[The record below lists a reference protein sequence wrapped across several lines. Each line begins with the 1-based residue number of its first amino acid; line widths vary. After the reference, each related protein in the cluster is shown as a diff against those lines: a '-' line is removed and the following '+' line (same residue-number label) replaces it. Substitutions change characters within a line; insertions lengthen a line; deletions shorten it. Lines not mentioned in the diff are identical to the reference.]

1 MKILNLYAGIGG
13 NRMKWGDEHQ
23 ITSIEYDPN
32 IAHIYSQL
40 FPQDELII
48 ADAKEYLLNNYKDF
62 DLIWA
67 SPPCQSHSRA
77 RLWEPKFIDLSLYE
91 IIIFLENHFEGI
103 WVVENVIPYYEP
115 LIKPNAVISRHNF
128 WSNID
133 LRDIKISNKMKLSIE
148 NARVEDFASYYQ
160 IILEKID
167 FKPGTKKIQIF
178 RNMVEP
184 EIGKLILDRC
194 IKPITTLLEYY

>member
-1 MKILNLYAGIGG
+1 MKILNLYSGIGG
-13 NRMKWGDEHQ
+13 NRMMWGDEHQ
-23 ITSIEYDPN
+23 ITSIEYDSK

-40 FPQDELII
+40 FPGDELII

-77 RLWEPKFIDLSLYE
+77 RLWEPKFIDLSLYQ
-91 IIIFLENHFEGI
+91 IIIFLQNHFDGA

-115 LIKPNAVISRHNF
+115 LIKPNSVISRHNF
-128 WSNID
+128 WSNIN
-133 LRDIKISNKMKLSIE
+133 LNDILISKKEQISIE
-148 NARVEDFASYYQ
+148 TAKVEDFAKYYN
-160 IILEKID
+160 ID
-167 FKPGTKKIQIF
+167 LNNIEFKKGTKKVQIF